1 MNFKGQTH
9 KGIIA
14 PTVTYVFVTFVW
26 PDWRLWEAGGSF
38 GVVLEKFKIL
48 NDDVFDSKVVGVKS
62 KGESTSLSLF
72 LRRRLQCRLEIDGD
86 GDGDARC
93 MKPTRKKKWRKFAE
107 CKQVW
112 PCQDHALEQDPWIPR
127 DLSPVYRNITL
138 GNSYSSLSHFSSS
151 HHCT

>member
-48 NDDVFDSKVVGVKS
+48 NDDVSDSKVVKVNELS
-62 KGESTSLSLF
+62 SLF
-72 LRRRLQCRLEIDGD
+72 FFGD
-86 GDGDARC
+86 VCSADSRSMVMVMVMPGAWSRPDS
-93 MKPTRKKKWRKFAE
+93 KKKKWRKFAE

-112 PCQDHALEQDPWIPR
+112 PCQDHGLEQVPWIPR
-127 DLSPVYRNITL
+127 DLSPVYRKIIL
-138 GNSYSSLSHFSSS
+138 GNFYSSLSPFSSS